1 MGAGRGKSRRVPRA
15 FPGLSGLTKGKTG
28 ATLPVTE
35 RLRGMDESCLFC
47 RIARREIE
55 TQVLFEDDH
64 VLAFPD
70 INPQAPVHILLIPKQ
85 HIATTDDFRAE
96 HGDLLARLMLAAT
109 KVGRD
114 QGLNQDGYRLV
125 MNCQEGAGQSVFHV
139 HMHLLGGRRM
149 TWPPG

>member
-1 MGAGRGKSRRVPRA
+1 
-15 FPGLSGLTKGKTG
+15 
-28 ATLPVTE
+28 
-35 RLRGMDESCLFC
+35 MDDACLFC

-55 TQVLFEDDH
+55 TEVLFEDDH

-70 INPQAPVHILLIPKQ
+70 VNPQAPVHVLLIPKE

-96 HGDLLARLMLAAT
+96 HGDLLAGLMLAAA

-114 QGLNQDGYRLV
+114 QGLDRDGYRLV
-125 MNCQEGAGQSVFHV
+125 MNCREGAGQSVFHV

-149 TWPPG
+149 SWPPG